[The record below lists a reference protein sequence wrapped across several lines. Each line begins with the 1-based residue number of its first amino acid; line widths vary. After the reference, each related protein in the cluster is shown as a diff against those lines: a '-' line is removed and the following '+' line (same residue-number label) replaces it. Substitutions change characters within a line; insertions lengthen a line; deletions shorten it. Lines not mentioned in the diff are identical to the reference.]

1 MTAEKYVKKI
11 LKNVHCS
18 SAKKKDIQKQLL
30 ADMEERISKGE
41 ALENVISQMGTVKEV
56 ADSFN
61 ENISPE
67 EQKSYRRTRGLK
79 IVALVVIIIGVLA
92 ALVYWMLPKARSIEA
107 SNIFSKAQVEAAVTE
122 TIALLDDGDY
132 EALQKKAT
140 SQMAE
145 VLDAD
150 TMEAAKLQVGADWGE
165 QTAAGTIY
173 MQEIVQMNVHY
184 AICQVNVAYEN
195 RSVTYTITFDK
206 EMKLAGIYMK

>member
-1 MTAEKYVKKI
+1 M
-11 LKNVHCS
+11 
-18 SAKKKDIQKQLL
+18 
-30 ADMEERISKGE
+30 
-41 ALENVISQMGTVKEV
+41 
-56 ADSFN
+56 
-61 ENISPE
+61 
-67 EQKSYRRTRGLK
+67 
-79 IVALVVIIIGVLA
+79 
-92 ALVYWMLPKARSIEA
+92 
-107 SNIFSKAQVEAAVTE
+107 
-122 TIALLDDGDY
+122 DDGDY

-145 VLDAD
+145 VLNAD

-206 EMKLAGIYMK
+206 EMKLAGMYMK

>member
-30 ADMEERISKGE
+30 ADMEERTSQGE

-56 ADSFN
+56 ADGFN

-67 EQKSYRRTRGLK
+67 EQKSYRRNRGLK
-79 IVALVVIIIGVLA
+79 IMALVVISIGVLA

-107 SNIFSKAQVEAAVTE
+107 SSIFSKSQVESAVTE
-122 TIALLDDGDY
+122 TIAMLDDGDY

-145 VLDAD
+145 VLNAD

-206 EMKLAGIYMK
+206 KMKLAGIYMK